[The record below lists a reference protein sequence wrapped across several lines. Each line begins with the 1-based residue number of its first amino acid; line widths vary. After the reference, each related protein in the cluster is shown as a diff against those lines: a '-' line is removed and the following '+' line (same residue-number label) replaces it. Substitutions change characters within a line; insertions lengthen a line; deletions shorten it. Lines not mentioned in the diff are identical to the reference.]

1 MLVKYTYL
9 DLMITMQHFAC
20 QTPHIVQMRSGVKMG
35 DATLQDA
42 ILTDGLTDAFYNYH
56 MGVTGNF
63 LKQIA

>member
-1 MLVKYTYL
+1 
-9 DLMITMQHFAC
+9 MITMKYFVC

-35 DATLQDA
+35 DATLQDC